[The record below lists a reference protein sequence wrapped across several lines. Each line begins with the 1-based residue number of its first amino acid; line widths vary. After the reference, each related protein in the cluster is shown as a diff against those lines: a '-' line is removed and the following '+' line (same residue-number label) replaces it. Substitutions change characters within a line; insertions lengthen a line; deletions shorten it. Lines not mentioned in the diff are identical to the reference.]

1 MRVIDESTGIAA
13 SPRRINFVRS
23 SFILFDLLA
32 GSRSERGLY
41 CILGVLLVQCF
52 DFQRMQ

>member
-13 SPRRINFVRS
+13 SPRRINFVRP